1 MSMARFMVVVTWM
14 VFVIALLAVSYHVAF
29 GAQHR
34 STSAKNAFKREHP
47 CPSNGNTKG
56 ACPGYVIDHI
66 VPLACGGPDNPINMQ
81 WQTVIDGKIKDR
93 FELGMC
99 GK

>member
-1 MSMARFMVVVTWM
+1 MNNVLTLILAIS
-14 VFVIALLAVSYHVAF
+14 LLSVNFNTYAK
-29 GAQHR
+29 QHR
-34 STSAKNAFKREHP
+34 STSAKNAFKHEHP
-47 CPSNGNTKG
+47 CPANGNTKG